1 MSKKKEPE
9 KIDLSWMRDHKFQL
23 FACFIAGIVVGALI

>member
-9 KIDLSWMRDHKFQL
+9 KIDLSWMRDHKVQL
-23 FACFIAGIVVGALI
+23 FMVFLAGIVVGFIL